1 MAEGDAGVGVLGV
14 AVHALSVVTPIGL
27 IVTGVTGSASTI
39 SLTSSGGRLEGR
51 GIFADFGTGSLGIV
65 IGLLPRHHAIA
76 QRQCRDPVP
85 DVHAGVDFYMF
96 EQGVDALEKDR
107 LALFGVSHR
116 RLPVLCRNCIALAL
130 AEFALERARAVW
142 LAAAPCFS

>member
-1 MAEGDAGVGVLGV
+1 VADGDAGVGVLGV

-96 EQGVDALEKDR
+96 EQGVDAL
-107 LALFGVSHR
+107 FGVSHR